1 MFETKYSKFLT
12 ILLIIIIISVIGLGG
27 YLGFNYYNNYK
38 INNDSDKFVST
49 FVEEVGEN
57 NPENNGNNGN
67 STNENQTS
75 SIAGNIST
83 ASAGENN
90 KTKQTYKGFN
100 VIGTIEIP
108 KTNIT
113 YPVLEGPPTVKNLE
127 IAVAALYPQYAEL
140 NTVGNV
146 VIVGHNY
153 RNSLFFSNNKKL
165 AKGDIIY
172 ITDLNKKRVT
182 YRIYEVFQ
190 ADKNDTSFYNRDT
203 DGKMEITL
211 STCTDASND
220 QRIIVKA
227 VAE

>member
-12 ILLIIIIISVIGLGG
+12 VLLVIIIIAVICLGG
-27 YLGFNYYNNYK
+27 YLGYSYYKNYK
-38 INNDSDKFVST
+38 INDESDKFIST
-49 FVEEVGEN
+49 FVEEVEN
-57 NPENNGNNGN
+57 TVPDNNNNDTKEN
-67 STNENQTS
+67 EKD
-75 SIAGNIST
+75 NISDSIS
-83 ASAGENN
+83 SAQTNSKG

-108 KTNIT
+108 KTGIN
-113 YPVLEGPPTVKNLE
+113 YPVLEDPPTVKNLE
-127 IAVAALYPQYAEL
+127 VAVAALYPQHAEL
-140 NTVGNV
+140 NNPGNV

-153 RNSLFFSNNKKL
+153 RNGLFFSNNKKL
-165 AKGDIIY
+165 VNGDKIY
-172 ITDLNKKRVT
+172 LTDLNKKKVIYT
-182 YRIYEVFQ
+182 IYEVFQ

-227 VAE
+227 RAEQ

>member
-12 ILLIIIIISVIGLGG
+12 VLLIIIVVAVIGLGG
-27 YLGFNYYNNYK
+27 YLGYSYYKNYK
-38 INNDSDKFVST
+38 VNNDSDKFVST
-49 FVEEVGEN
+49 FVEEVGETT
-57 NPENNGNNGN
+57 PENKNET
-67 STNENQTS
+67 TNENVE
-75 SIAGNIST
+75 GNISDNIS
-83 ASAGENN
+83 SAEAGSNN

-113 YPVLEGPPTVKNLE
+113 YPVLEDPPTVKNLE
-127 IAVAALYPQYAEL
+127 VAVAALYPQHAEL
-140 NTVGNV
+140 NKPGNV

-153 RNSLFFSNNKKL
+153 RNGLFFSNNKKL
-165 AKGDIIY
+165 VKGDKVY

-182 YRIYEVFQ
+182 YNIYEVFQ

-203 DGKMEITL
+203 DGKTEITL

>member
-1 MFETKYSKFLT
+1 MFETQYSKFLT
-12 ILLIIIIISVIGLGG
+12 ILLVIIIVAVIGLGG
-27 YLGFNYYNNYK
+27 YLGYSYYKNYK
-38 INNDSDKFVST
+38 ISSDSDKFVST
-49 FVEEVGEN
+49 FVEEIGEN
-57 NPENNGNNGN
+57 NTEQNTSNSNTETGSISENI
-67 STNENQTS
+67 TAAQ
-75 SIAGNIST
+75 AGS
-83 ASAGENN
+83 NN
-90 KTKQTYKGFN
+90 KSKETYKGFN

-113 YPVLEGPPTVKNLE
+113 YPVLEDPPTVKNLE
-127 IAVAALYPQYAEL
+127 IAVSALYPQHAEL

-153 RNSLFFSNNKKL
+153 RNGLFFSNNKKL
-165 AKGDIIY
+165 AKGDTIY

-182 YRIYEVFQ
+182 YKIYEVFQ